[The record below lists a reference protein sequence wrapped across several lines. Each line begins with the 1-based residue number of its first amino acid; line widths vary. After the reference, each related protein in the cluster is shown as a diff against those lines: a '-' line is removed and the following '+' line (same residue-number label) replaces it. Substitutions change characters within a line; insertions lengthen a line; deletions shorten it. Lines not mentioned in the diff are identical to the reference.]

1 MIKKFTIFVLDDD
14 EPFCGLLSAVV
25 ERGLLSTKI
34 KGYEI
39 ALKTYYDMENL
50 AGAVKWVK
58 ENKPDLVLLDYML
71 GTESDACLGSLDML
85 KELLS
90 HCDNIKI
97 LTGLWSEDVRLELVK
112 EGLAKMDI
120 EVIQKPFGTHKLL
133 EMLEDALERKQ
144 SA

>member
-1 MIKKFTIFVLDDD
+1 MKKFVIFVLDDD

-25 ERGLLSTKI
+25 ERGLLATSV

-39 ALKTYYDMENL
+39 VLKTYYDMENL

-71 GTESDACLGSLDML
+71 GTEFDACLGSLDIL
-85 KELLS
+85 KELLPY
-90 HCDNIKI
+90 CDNIKI

-120 EVIQKPFGTHKLL
+120 EVIQKPFSTHKLL
-133 EMLEDALERKQ
+133 QMLEDALEQGKN
-144 SA
+144 A